1 MTQLSPTALEAAA
14 KAVEQDLSRDM
25 AAWIERYTGPHG
37 CDDDAPEPPKGNYR
51 STPTR
56 LATAAITAYLA
67 QMEKEVF
74 VVVRKPVW
82 TPPFKVGE
90 RVVHSGNGTGTVKEI
105 IDGVVVVEFGG
116 RREQRILGKYDEN
129 WFRINPNMLAAAQNG
144 GE

>member
-1 MTQLSPTALEAAA
+1 MTLSPTALEEAA

-25 AAWIERYTGPHG
+25 AAWVERYTGPHG

-67 QMEKEVF
+67 QAEKEGWVM
-74 VVVRKPVW
+74 VPKVASEAMLKAGARKARLNDSKMQDAPGYE
-82 TPPFKVGE
+82 GE
-90 RVVHSGNGTGTVKEI
+90 CHDI
-105 IDGVVVVEFGG
+105 YAAMI
-116 RREQRILGKYDEN
+116 
-129 WFRINPNMLAAAQNG
+129 AAAQNG